1 MAVLGQQPT
10 GEESSHRPRKCN
22 HFHRANPHNRQIP
35 GKTAFQRPARK
46 QREPPKP
53 MGRKPTDALVTP
65 PGRRP
70 TRSVGQAVLKP
81 QAGRTKRDG
90 FCGREAASAK
100 PRCLRH
106 RKTRPA
112 CASNN
117 ARRRSRH
124 PAAPRPQ
131 TDAQRRTGR
140 PQTASGPHETGRV
153 LRPRSGLGEAEV
165 PPAPQDPSRLRIQ
178 QRETSFT
185 APRCPPAADRRAAS
199 DRPPQA
205 LKRGV
210 SPGLVS
216 RRS

>member
-1 MAVLGQQPT
+1 MVGRPRAGGPARQAAKVASLGQDRPNAPRAFADPPSLHVPVSDEKGENGT
-10 GEESSHRPRKCN
+10 GPRAAKRP
-22 HFHRANPHNRQIP
+22 
-35 GKTAFQRPARK
+35 
-46 QREPPKP
+46 
-53 MGRKPTDALVTP
+53 
-65 PGRRP
+65 
-70 TRSVGQAVLKP
+70 
-81 QAGRTKRDG
+81 
-90 FCGREAASAK
+90 
-100 PRCLRH
+100 
-106 RKTRPA
+106 
-112 CASNN
+112 
-117 ARRRSRH
+117 RRSRGACGTRR
-124 PAAPRPQ
+124 PVPLATPSRCPRPQ

-165 PPAPQDPSRLRIQ
+165 PPAPQDPSRLHIQ